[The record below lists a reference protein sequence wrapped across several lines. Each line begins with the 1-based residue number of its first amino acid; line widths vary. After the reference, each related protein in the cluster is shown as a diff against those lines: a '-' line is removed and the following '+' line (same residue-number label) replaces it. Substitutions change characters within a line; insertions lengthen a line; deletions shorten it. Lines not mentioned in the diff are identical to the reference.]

1 MSLQI
6 RPCPKCSRVFQ
17 TIMGLRNHLESHG
30 LAGEDVEKLSRL
42 KSGKD
47 PHERLKDRV
56 GNDVGVVE
64 DPDESRNLEAVMI
77 VMDVEGWQNDDDVVG
92 KELSDQLKGIKS
104 NYLLLLIDYIFSHC
118 VTDTQITEKI
128 AVCMKSSCGQR

>member
-1 MSLQI
+1 
-6 RPCPKCSRVFQ
+6 
-17 TIMGLRNHLESHG
+17 MGLRNHLESHG
-30 LAGEDVEKLSRL
+30 LAGEDVEKFSRL